1 MHLCISFLF
10 VDRVAPSEIL
20 AWFFVCEKVKVL
32 VLKSHS
38 LDKISLR
45 YYIADFFD

>member
-1 MHLCISFLF
+1 M
-10 VDRVAPSEIL
+10 DRVAPFEIL
-20 AWFFVCEKVKVL
+20 AWLFVGEKVKVL

-45 YYIADFFD
+45 YYIVDLFD